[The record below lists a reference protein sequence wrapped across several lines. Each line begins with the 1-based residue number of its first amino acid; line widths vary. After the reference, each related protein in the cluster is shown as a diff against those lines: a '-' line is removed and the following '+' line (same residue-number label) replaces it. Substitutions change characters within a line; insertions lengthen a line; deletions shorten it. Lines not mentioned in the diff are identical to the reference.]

1 MGQVYLFDTASSEYN
16 DSSLYSC
23 WIWTH
28 DIHMFKEDQVYGSSL
43 SIHVKNT
50 GIDSLCPL
58 NIYEQHNVINLL
70 KKISLISKFWC
81 WLYRLRSFVQ
91 RGLWRRG
98 WRRTRKKNTKL
109 DIETT
114 HDEGTSKANT
124 SKFVSKD
131 FEEIDAMIDEDVVA
145 AIDRVL
151 LEGITFSL
159 KSQHYVQGQE
169 ASKLDPNLFEQLF
182 QELRDI
188 AFKEDLVEKFKEG
201 LSLKVNFDAVKEKID
216 DNAEAFSS
224 DQLEQLGVVVSFLNH
239 IVRILRNS
247 TIWKKKSTTRL
258 RKTLAKIMKR

>member
-1 MGQVYLFDTASSEYN
+1 M
-16 DSSLYSC
+16 
-23 WIWTH
+23 
-28 DIHMFKEDQVYGSSL
+28 
-43 SIHVKNT
+43 
-50 GIDSLCPL
+50 
-58 NIYEQHNVINLL
+58 
-70 KKISLISKFWC
+70 
-81 WLYRLRSFVQ
+81 
-91 RGLWRRG
+91 
-98 WRRTRKKNTKL
+98 